1 MNSEHESQPRGYP
14 WWQWVLGVL
23 TFWPM
28 IAMLVGTIKPSTRSD
43 LTPKRIWLGYGLFCL
58 VSFIL
63 LIALVAVIGTQ
74 DQVQTAPA
82 VPRVNTQ
89 PNPAPAP
96 VQSSKFDCREL
107 ELEYQSVAGMGQN
120 MALQHVSN
128 VMMLKDP
135 DGLSFYSAA
144 DAERELQRCAASGQ
158 SSSAP
163 APAQPPQF
171 DCRELELEY
180 QSVAGIGYTT
190 ALQHVSNVMMLKS
203 PGGGMAFYTA
213 GDAER
218 ELKKCGVIP

>member
-96 VQSSKFDCREL
+96 RPEFQVRLPRTRVGIPERRRDGSEHGSPARIERDDAQGPGWSQLLQCGGRRKR
-107 ELEYQSVAGMGQN
+107 VAEVRRVRTVEFG
-120 MALQHVSN
+120 
-128 VMMLKDP
+128 
-135 DGLSFYSAA
+135 
-144 DAERELQRCAASGQ
+144 AST
-158 SSSAP
+158 SP
-163 APAQPPQF
+163 A
-171 DCRELELEY
+171 
-180 QSVAGIGYTT
+180 STI
-190 ALQHVSNVMMLKS
+190 
-203 PGGGMAFYTA
+203 
-213 GDAER
+213 
-218 ELKKCGVIP
+218 